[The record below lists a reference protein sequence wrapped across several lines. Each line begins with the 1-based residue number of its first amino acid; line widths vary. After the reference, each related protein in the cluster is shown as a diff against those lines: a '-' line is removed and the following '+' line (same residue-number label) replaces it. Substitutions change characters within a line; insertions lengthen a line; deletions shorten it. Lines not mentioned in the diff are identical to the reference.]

1 MSSTPSALLQQ
12 YEVIADLSQR
22 MLGEARNQ
30 RWGQVIALSQ
40 EYVQAVEL
48 LKEINELNGAERHAR
63 RHLLTK
69 ILEDDAEIRLLAEP
83 ELRRLGHMLGDM
95 KRQQSVVNAYCS
107 PTYSS

>member
-1 MSSTPSALLQQ
+1 MSSTQSATLKQ
-12 YEVIADLSQR
+12 YEVIADLSHR
-22 MLGEARNQ
+22 MLDEARSQ
-30 RWGQVIALSQ
+30 RWGQVIAISQ
-40 EYVQAVEL
+40 DYIQAVEH
-48 LKEINELNGAERHAR
+48 LKQINELNEAERHAR

-83 ELRRLGHMLGDM
+83 ELRRLGHILGDI